1 MENKKNVIKEEYL
14 NMISDVEKEAWDL
27 FGDATD
33 NREFSENE
41 LLELIKKNTELN
53 NRLGEILCKIND
65 ESEQKVMQSASNRE
79 KSRRLII
86 ILNALNI
93 AFSFFVPAFSS
104 LITSAKIV
112 CSFALVIFVIS
123 KLKENAKIIEEI
135 DERVKVERK
144 LVDRGEKLCINLDNN
159 DVLLKKKLKDI
170 NMETY
175 KEITKPTADTVV
187 IANLIIQT
195 YFITGCM
202 PMNLDQNIENMI
214 ISILKSDL
222 ETDENDLETLLEM
235 ARKKV
240 KIETKG
246 NTIKLTMND
255 EK

>member
-1 MENKKNVIKEEYL
+1 
-14 NMISDVEKEAWDL
+14 
-27 FGDATD
+27 
-33 NREFSENE
+33 
-41 LLELIKKNTELN
+41 
-53 NRLGEILCKIND
+53 
-65 ESEQKVMQSASNRE
+65 
-79 KSRRLII
+79 
-86 ILNALNI
+86 
-93 AFSFFVPAFSS
+93 
-104 LITSAKIV
+104 
-112 CSFALVIFVIS
+112 
-123 KLKENAKIIEEI
+123 
-135 DERVKVERK
+135 
-144 LVDRGEKLCINLDNN
+144 
-159 DVLLKKKLKDI
+159 
-170 NMETY
+170 METY

-255 EK
+255 KK

>member
-1 MENKKNVIKEEYL
+1 MENKKSVIKEEYL
-14 NMISDVEKEAWDL
+14 NMMSDVEKEAWDL

-135 DERVKVERK
+135 DERVKAERK

-214 ISILKSDL
+214 ISMLKSDL

-255 EK
+255 KK

>member
-1 MENKKNVIKEEYL
+1 MEKKKSVIKEEYL
-14 NMISDVEKEAWDL
+14 DMISDVEKEAWDI
-27 FGDATD
+27 FGNATD
-33 NREFSENE
+33 NREFTENE
-41 LLELIKKNTELN
+41 LLELINKNIELS
-53 NRLGEILCKIND
+53 NRLGEILCKINY
-65 ESEQKVMQSASNRE
+65 ESEEKVMQSASNRK
-79 KSRRLII
+79 KSSRLII

-93 AFSFFVPAFSS
+93 AFSFFVPAFST
-104 LITSAKIV
+104 LITSAKLV
-112 CSFALVIFVIS
+112 CSFALIIFVIS
-123 KLKENAKIIEEI
+123 KLKENAKMLEEI
-135 DERVKVERK
+135 NERIKVERK

-202 PMNLDQNIENMI
+202 PMNLDQNIKNMI

-246 NTIKLTMND
+246 NTLKLIMND